1 MSEQKSAEYGPIL
14 SPLVVSKVLPPLDP
28 GEPDRSVD
36 DLISGLT
43 AKMAFKEFEV
53 KDRAMA
59 QSCIAGILL
68 LHNHLEA
75 SHKISQEIEN
85 ETGSYW
91 HALMHRRE
99 PDFSNAKYWFRRI
112 QDHPVWFDLCPSAA
126 DLAKEHTSDAAT
138 DFLRDQKVW
147 DPFKFVD
154 LCESALGRGSGRE
167 QLCREIQRRE
177 WNLLFDYSF
186 NHAIGKS

>member
-1 MSEQKSAEYGPIL
+1 MSVQKSAEYGPIL
-14 SPLVVSKVLPPLDP
+14 SPLVVSKELPPLDP
-28 GEPDRSVD
+28 GEPDRSID

-43 AKMAFKEFEV
+43 ANIAFKEFEV

-75 SHKISQEIEN
+75 SHKISQGIES

-99 PDFSNAKYWFRRI
+99 PDFSNSKYWFRRI
-112 QDHPVWFDLCPSAA
+112 QDHPVWTNLCPSAD
-126 DLAKEHTSDAAT
+126 DLASEHSSDAAT
-138 DFLRDQKVW
+138 DFLRNQNVW

-154 LCESALGRGSGRE
+154 LCESALGSGSERE
-167 QLCREIQRRE
+167 QLCREIQMRE
-177 WNLLFDYSF
+177 WKLLFDYSF
-186 NHAIGKS
+186 NHAIGKT